1 MAAVPFFGGPLLGP
15 VTGLERGS
23 KLETASEEEEEA
35 EAEEVKEG
43 AEDGALRV
51 GPCILVD
58 DDEAIGFSAVWAVS

>member
-1 MAAVPFFGGPLLGP
+1 MAAVPFFGGLLLGP